1 MRELSINN
9 NSKLFALLL
18 NIYNPK
24 ENFEITKN
32 YFKSENPSDLI
43 HFAQKTDC
51 DILALRF
58 NVLSLD
64 ELPKAVSLLRE
75 LLPYITKQLM
85 ENMETQQ

>member
-43 HFAQKTDC
+43 HSAQKTDC
-51 DILALRF
+51 DQ
-58 NVLSLD
+58 SLY
-64 ELPKAVSLLRE
+64 KIQGV
-75 LLPYITKQLM
+75 Q
-85 ENMETQQ
+85 